1 MTNKFCRYMN
11 ILSQGIEYTPVCDT
25 LFLNINRY
33 IDY

>member
-1 MTNKFCRYMN
+1 MTNKFWRHMN
-11 ILSQGIEYTPVCDT
+11 ILIQGIEYIPVCDA